1 MSSRTPDAHQVLKIL
16 GFGLALSS
24 VDGPLCALL
33 LNVYLGTNE
42 SPMNQSYPWPT
53 FVDASLPWILPL
65 LPAAAS
71 LSFSLRMRMCSA
83 RPRLNE

>member
-42 SPMNQSYPWPT
+42 SK
-53 FVDASLPWILPL
+53 LPL
-65 LPAAAS
+65 ANIRRCQPALDSSDSSRSSIPLFLPSHADVQRS
-71 LSFSLRMRMCSA
+71 
-83 RPRLNE
+83 PTP